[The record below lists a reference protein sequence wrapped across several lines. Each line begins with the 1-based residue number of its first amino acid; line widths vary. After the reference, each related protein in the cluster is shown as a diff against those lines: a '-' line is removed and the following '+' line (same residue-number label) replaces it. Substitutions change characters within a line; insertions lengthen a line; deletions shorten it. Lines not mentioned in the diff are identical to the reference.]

1 MSQSQSDY
9 PPPYRY
15 HPRSHKVA
23 LVLVDYT
30 PPERGLDNAQFYIL
44 TGIENRFCYEENPRD
59 PAYNESIRQFQ
70 SFPTAAGLSA
80 AKNEA
85 RSRAYA
91 LSQHYRMNI
100 HYTQIEQD
108 KKDHTRY
115 HTNFCFQTTDSTIG
129 IIKGG
134 VEAEDGGSWK
144 RALQRELAEET
155 GIRITRT
162 DRLQS
167 INDDSW
173 KSWFPHKG
181 MQVHLFMMTVNRVER
196 EWIERRIRHREAN
209 HCGEL
214 FQLEFRN
221 LDSIRSVYEGKALQP
236 KRFPLQATD
245 VATAAVSA
253 HAKPFRENDITESIV
268 DYLLET
274 RREYVRQPPT
284 EKNEMEASSPM
295 AATTIDPT
303 PVKERGYRAEIMVE
317 PPRQGKYRTSGIGL
331 LPIAPTL
338 EKKEIKETT
347 VPISVNDP
355 MDFEP
360 VEEEPMA
367 PITTPLSIPIPESTV
382 LVSLKSVVEQYDQ
395 TLQEKEFIA
404 QFYTMVREGSITP
417 EYMSRLLG
425 HYTSQF
431 EQQYSPSHA
440 FSPEEWR
447 AEIHPILQQLQ
458 QTITR
463 YMVEQ
468 MNPHYM
474 GTILGED
481 NPHKQVFRSWLEW
494 CRVQFMEKTPS
505 TPYRKILIHYVLYL
519 LEQDLPFF
527 SFAERLVYSLEA
539 KSVEE
544 SMFGGRRFKKK
555 SNKNKNKNK
564 NKKWH
569 NNRKNRTKKNNYS
582 CKI

>member
-1 MSQSQSDY
+1 MSQYNSDY
-9 PPPYRY
+9 PPKHRY
-15 HPRSHKVA
+15 YPRSHKAA

-30 PPERGLDNAQFYIL
+30 PPDRGLDNAQFYIL

-70 SFPTAAGLSA
+70 SFPKAAGLSA

-85 RSRAYA
+85 RNRAYA

-100 HYTQIEQD
+100 HYTQIEED
-108 KKDHTRY
+108 KKEKDRY

-134 VEAEDGGSWK
+134 VEQEDGGSWK
-144 RALQRELAEET
+144 RAVQRELAEET

-173 KSWFPHKG
+173 KSWFPHKA

-196 EWIERRIRHREAN
+196 EWIERRILHREAN

-221 LDSIRSVYEGKALQP
+221 LDLIRSVYEGKALQP
-236 KRFPLQATD
+236 KRYPLQAAD
-245 VATAAVSA
+245 VASA
-253 HAKPFRENDITESIV
+253 SITTHATPFRENDITAAVI

-303 PVKERGYRAEIMVE
+303 PVRQRGYRAALMVE
-317 PPRQGKYRTSGIGL
+317 PPKQGKYRTSGIGL
-331 LPIAPTL
+331 LPVVPSV
-338 EKKEIKETT
+338 EETVVT
-347 VPISVNDP
+347 VPVDDP

-360 VEEEPMA
+360 MEEDAMV

-382 LVSLKSVVEQYDQ
+382 LSSLKSVVEQYEQ
-395 TLQEKEFIA
+395 SLREKEFIA
-404 QFYTMVREGSITP
+404 QFYTMVRDGSISP
-417 EYMSRLLG
+417 DYMSQLLD
-425 HYTSQF
+425 HYTGQF
-431 EQQYSPSHA
+431 KKDYSRHHA

-447 AEIHPILQQLQ
+447 AEIHPVLQQLQ
-458 QTITR
+458 QTMTR
-463 YMVEQ
+463 YMMEQ
-468 MNPHYM
+468 MNPRYM

-481 NPHKQVFRSWLEW
+481 YPHKEAIQSWIQW
-494 CRVQFMEKTPS
+494 CRMQFMDKKPS
-505 TPYRKILIHYVLYL
+505 TPYRTILIHYVLYV

-527 SFAERLVYSLEA
+527 SFMERFVYSLEV
-539 KSVEE
+539 KTVEE
-544 SMFGGRRFKKK
+544 SMFGGKRMKKKQDRKLHHSKKKNRTNKLHHSKKK
-555 SNKNKNKNK
+555 SDN
-564 NKKWH
+564 
-569 NNRKNRTKKNNYS
+569 NNYS
-582 CKI
+582 YKK